1 MDLETYR
8 KIGQNAAKYVK
19 GEKVTPVE
27 CTNDPMV
34 RAKYQVKAALMHI
47 VETAVSYTH
56 LIDTDE
62 ANAAKIATGNTVTI
76 IK

>member
-34 RAKYQVKAALMHI
+34 RAKYQVKGSADAHCGNRAAG
-47 VETAVSYTH
+47 SGSW
-56 LIDTDE
+56 
-62 ANAAKIATGNTVTI
+62 NC
-76 IK
+76 